1 MCNFLKPS
9 LNPMKSQ
16 KAGTLKMYLI
26 SLRATYGTII
36 SIKLLKICFPTMITA
51 SWTKSSN
58 KQPAGLH
65 CQNNIKMNSEF
76 SFTTALC
83 LKDIFTYFYA
93 LFYFLFSD
101 WNELILSKGGKKV
114 KNKIQIV
121 KATISK
127 SANLALSNLTNI
139 TYTLTI

>member
-1 MCNFLKPS
+1 MCYFLKPALS
-9 LNPMKSQ
+9 PTKSQ

-83 LKDIFTYFYA
+83 LKDIFSYFYA
-93 LFYFLFSD
+93 LF
-101 WNELILSKGGKKV
+101 KKV

>member
-1 MCNFLKPS
+1 MCNFLKPALS
-9 LNPMKSQ
+9 PMKSQ

-83 LKDIFTYFYA
+83 LKDIFSYFYA

-101 WNELILSKGGKKV
+101 
-114 KNKIQIV
+114 
-121 KATISK
+121 
-127 SANLALSNLTNI
+127 
-139 TYTLTI
+139 